1 MDDDLYLETNQ
12 GKMLSRL
19 SAAEIRKRF
28 GNRDDPA
35 FQVSHP
41 AALLSFKGGVSTSLS

>member
-19 SAAEIRKRF
+19 SASEIRKRF
-28 GNRDDPA
+28 GNREDPS
-35 FQVSHP
+35 FQVFIIHI
-41 AALLSFKGGVSTSLS
+41 LCVCEGVCFR